1 MKNESLL
8 GSRISRYAS
17 LAVGGLGAAAHGDI
31 QVYNTPIPIPEGVG
45 AQVSLSNAGLDFYVS
60 ISNFAFTSSVQDG
73 RAKTCC
79 RPHLK
84 ARIATA
90 TEWWVRSTI

>member
-31 QVYNTPIPIPEGVG
+31 QAYNTPIPIPEGVG
-45 AQVSLSNAGLDFYVS
+45 AQVSLSNAGLDFFMTCLLY
-60 ISNFAFTSSVQDG
+60 TSPSPRDQRG
-73 RAKTCC
+73 SRMPSSA
-79 RPHLK
+79 
-84 ARIATA
+84 
-90 TEWWVRSTI
+90 